1 MSKKLLRIKEFCLA
15 TFKTTHGALKGEQ
28 VLENN
33 ALEILIIPTPRE
45 ITASCGLSIKFDQ
58 DNLKVVQDLL
68 INSALDFQL
77 YFVKKGEKN
86 LEFVNLSNK

>member
-15 TFKTTHGALKGEQ
+15 TFETTHGALKGEQ

-45 ITASCGLSIKFDQ
+45 ITASCGLSIKFDP

-68 INSALDFQL
+68 INSSLEFQL
-77 YFVKKGEKN
+77 YFVKKAEKN
-86 LEFVNLSNK
+86 LDFVNLTNK